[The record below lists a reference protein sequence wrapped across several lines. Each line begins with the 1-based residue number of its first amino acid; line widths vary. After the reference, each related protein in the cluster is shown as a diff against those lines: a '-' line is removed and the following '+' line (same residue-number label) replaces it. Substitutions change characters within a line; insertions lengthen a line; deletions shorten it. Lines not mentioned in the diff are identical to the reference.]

1 ITRRKG
7 RLSGREEMP
16 AFLKRRLFIL
26 TILLCIGSFIFI
38 KELFAPT
45 PDKIIDQMIV
55 EIKAGETYH
64 LSIDSDETILLEK
77 LVKSENDYKLM
88 KKDSDYNKAVY
99 YLIFPQ
105 QGIVFEFIFI
115 KEYWEWELM
124 NICLKTDESAVN
136 KVPFLKTKI

>member
-1 ITRRKG
+1 
-7 RLSGREEMP
+7 MP

-99 YLIFPQ
+99 YLTFPQ

-124 NICLKTDESAVN
+124 NICLQTDESAVN
-136 KVPFLKTKI
+136 KVPFSKTKI